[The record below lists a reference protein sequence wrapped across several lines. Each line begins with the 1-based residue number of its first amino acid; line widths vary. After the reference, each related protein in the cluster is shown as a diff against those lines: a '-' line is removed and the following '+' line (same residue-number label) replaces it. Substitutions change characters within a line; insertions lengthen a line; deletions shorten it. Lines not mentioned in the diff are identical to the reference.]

1 MATKLD
7 EAQKAWVVHVTH
19 VLEPKRPHPSAW
31 SHEAVKTARVPVIMR
46 VFATNTA
53 DRSKDSN
60 TPKAVTELSAVEK
73 ARRERRRALILP
85 REHGAWGLLLVP
97 MVTGAGVAF
106 RQASHIF
113 PLILL
118 LTAALALFWLR
129 TPLENLLGTSA
140 MRAQTLEESHALRAA
155 IIVLAGIAAVALA
168 GLLWKGKNADL
179 WPLAAAGA
187 AAFMA
192 QAILKKLHRRTRM
205 LSEMV
210 GTIGLTA
217 AAPAAYYVITGE
229 FNAIAWTLW
238 LANILFAGDQ
248 IHYVQLRIHTAKV
261 QGFRAK
267 LAHGWGF
274 ALGQALMTAII
285 TLACMARLMPP
296 IASLAFAPL
305 LFRGWFYFV
314 QEPTPLLV
322 RRLGWSELK
331 HATVFCVLLIATF
344 ILAR

>member
-1 MATKLD
+1 MAKHTELD
-7 EAQKAWVVHVTH
+7 QSQEAWVAHATY
-19 VLEPKRPHPSAW
+19 VLEPKRPHLNAW
-31 SHEAVKTARVPVIMR
+31 RHEAETTPRVPVIMR
-46 VFATNTA
+46 VFETGTA
-53 DRSKDSN
+53 DRSKDLPGAPALADS
-60 TPKAVTELSAVEK
+60 SVEK
-73 ARRERRRALILP
+73 VRRERRRALILP

-106 RQASHIF
+106 HQASHIF

-129 TPLENLLGTSA
+129 TPLESLLGTSA
-140 MRAQTLEESHALRAA
+140 MRAQTLEESQTLRSA
-155 IIVLAGIAAVALA
+155 IVLLGGIAAVALGA
-168 GLLWKGKNADL
+168 LLWKGKNADL
-179 WPLAAAGA
+179 WPLAAAVA
-187 AAFMA
+187 AAFIA
-192 QAILKKLHRRTRM
+192 QAILKKWRRMRM

-210 GTIGLTA
+210 GTVGLAA
-217 AAPAAYYVITGE
+217 AAPAAYYVVTGE
-229 FNAIAWTLW
+229 FNVTAWTLW
-238 LANILFAGDQ
+238 LANVLFAGDQ

-274 ALGQALMTAII
+274 ALGQAIMTGII

-314 QEPTPLLV
+314 QEPAPLVV
-322 RRLGWSELK
+322 RRLGWGELK
-331 HATVFCVLLIATF
+331 HATAFCVLLIAAF
-344 ILAR
+344 VLAR